1 MQYIDYVYILGD
13 ESSQDEVDGG
23 GEEEGR
29 VPAEGE
35 RSPDIMVPSGR
46 HYLIIVFFLFNSG
59 C

>member
-23 GEEEGR
+23 GEEESR

-35 RSPDIMVPSGR
+35 RSPDIMVPSGK
-46 HYLIIVFFLFNSG
+46 HYLIIVFFFI
-59 C
+59 